1 MSEFSLYIR
10 EFISKVKSGQKLG
23 TSDNNVL
30 KALIVSTGQDDEYTQ
45 SKDVDESRT
54 MTEEGRS
61 LSSLASVNFIMLSS
75 ALSRNCGQRIHS
87 AVGWS

>member
-1 MSEFSLYIR
+1 MSEFNLYIR

-61 LSSLASVNFIMLSS
+61 LSCLASVTFIMLS
-75 ALSRNCGQRIHS
+75 
-87 AVGWS
+87 